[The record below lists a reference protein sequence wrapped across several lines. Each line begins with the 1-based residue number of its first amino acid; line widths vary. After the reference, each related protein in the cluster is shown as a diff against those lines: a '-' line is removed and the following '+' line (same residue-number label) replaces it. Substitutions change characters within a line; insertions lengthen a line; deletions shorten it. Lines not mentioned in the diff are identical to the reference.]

1 LPNLV
6 VILVDDMGYG
16 DLSIQGSADIR
27 TPNIDSI
34 AKNGVRCTSGYV
46 TAPQCSPSRAGLLTG
61 QYQERFAHEANPEIP
76 FRSSTFGLTKNK
88 PTFGK
93 YLHAAGYVT
102 GAVGKWDLGD
112 IHSWSHPKNRGFDEW
127 YGFLTGARSY
137 QPTSTSA
144 LNIRITTSPTEGIS
158 ETRYVTEELT
168 AGAVGFMERNASQ
181 PFALYVAYSAP
192 HEPYEVPAAYL
203 ARNQHVQNA
212 DRRVYASMITA
223 LDDGVGEILGS
234 LKKHNLSGKTLVF
247 FLSDNGAPANHAFT
261 VGSNAPLRGWKGQ
274 LYEGGI
280 RVPFL
285 VQWPGSRIPVGST
298 YDQPV
303 STLDVIPT
311 ALAAAGKAA
320 PAELEGVN
328 LLPYL
333 LGERKGKPH
342 EVLFWRWMGH
352 KAVRAGDWKWVV
364 TAQREQAELYN
375 LVEDPEESVNLAD
388 KLSERAEELTG
399 LWRTWNRE
407 LAAPAWRFDPQIAM
421 MRERYYGEG
430 MRPYP

>member
-1 LPNLV
+1 
-6 VILVDDMGYG
+6 
-16 DLSIQGSADIR
+16 
-27 TPNIDSI
+27 
-34 AKNGVRCTSGYV
+34 
-46 TAPQCSPSRAGLLTG
+46 
-61 QYQERFAHEANPEIP
+61 
-76 FRSSTFGLTKNK
+76 
-88 PTFGK
+88 
-93 YLHAAGYVT
+93 
-102 GAVGKWDLGD
+102 
-112 IHSWSHPKNRGFDEW
+112 
-127 YGFLTGARSY
+127 
-137 QPTSTSA
+137 
-144 LNIRITTSPTEGIS
+144 
-158 ETRYVTEELT
+158 
-168 AGAVGFMERNASQ
+168 
-181 PFALYVAYSAP
+181 
-192 HEPYEVPAAYL
+192 
-203 ARNQHVQNA
+203 
-212 DRRVYASMITA
+212 MITA